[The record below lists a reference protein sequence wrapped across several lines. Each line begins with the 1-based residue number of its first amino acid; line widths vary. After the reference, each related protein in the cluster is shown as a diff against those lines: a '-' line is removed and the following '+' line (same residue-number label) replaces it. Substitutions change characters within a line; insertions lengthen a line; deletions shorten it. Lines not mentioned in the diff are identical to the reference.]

1 MILVIYSVSD
11 KFTRTA
17 MVNVTA
23 FNGSSKDT
31 RVMARNHKTKKKKIR
46 RFLYIGG
53 ITVLTF
59 FFPSLR

>member
-31 RVMARNHKTKKKKIR
+31 RVMARNHKTKKKIR

-59 FFPSLR
+59 FSTLR